1 MSEDRSMLQREPA
14 TPADDG
20 GAGSDS
26 GLRGG
31 RLSFTEVLGHAV
43 ANITPSAMAAVTIS
57 LVAANAGTLTWLVY
71 LVVGA
76 LMLLVAGQVARLARH
91 APAAG
96 SLFVYL
102 SRALHPVAGIVA
114 GWAMVGGYLGALL
127 AAPVLGGVF
136 AAKALAVLH
145 LIAPA
150 WAIGLALAAIAWSL
164 AVRDV
169 ELAARYGLV
178 VEGFSIACIVA
189 IGVVV
194 FVRHGFIDPAQLDV
208 SRIDRH
214 GFFLACM
221 LTVLAYGGFETA
233 GNLARERRGSEKTVP
248 RAILLS
254 VVVVGVFFVFMAYAE
269 VLGFSDD
276 TMLLGR
282 TTAPL
287 NLIAARNDVP
297 WLAVFSDLAMAAAA
311 FSACVA
317 TLNSISRVLYSMA
330 RHGVLPRILAQVH
343 PRHRTP
349 TPALHL
355 LGVAMIGFV
364 MFMAVSH
371 APVLAAVN
379 LFGIFT
385 AMGFL
390 VIYSLACIAAPR
402 YLWRLTGRPPLGSL
416 LATLVG
422 LPVLLYVLWGNL
434 YPFPSS
440 SQGLVTALFLAY
452 LLSGVVVFAWIHR
465 RHPQRVAAM
474 VQGLAGD

>member
-1 MSEDRSMLQREPA
+1 MPSLIKSP
-14 TPADDG
+14 TSDG
-20 GAGSDS
+20 QLPDGAG
-26 GLRGG
+26 LRSG

-43 ANITPSAMAAVTIS
+43 ANITPSAMAAATVS
-57 LVAANAGTLTWLVY
+57 LVVANAGALSWLVY
-71 LVVGA
+71 LVVGV
-76 LMLLVAGQVARLARH
+76 LMLLVAGQVARLARA

-127 AAPVLGGVF
+127 AAPVLGAAF
-136 AAKALAVLH
+136 AARALALMH
-145 LIAPA
+145 LSMPA
-150 WAIGLALAAIAWSL
+150 WVVGMTLALVAWAL

-169 ELAARYGLV
+169 ELAARYGLI
-178 VEGFSIACIVA
+178 VESFSIACIVA
-189 IGVVV
+189 IGLVVL
-194 FVRHGFIDPAQLDV
+194 VRHGVSDPVQFKFGGV
-208 SRIDRH
+208 NRH

-233 GNLARERRGSEKTVP
+233 GNLARERRGSENTVP

-254 VVVVGVFFVFMAYAE
+254 VVVVGVFFVFMAYTE
-269 VLGFSDD
+269 VLGFGND
-276 TMLLGR
+276 TVLLGR

-287 NLIAARNDVP
+287 NLIAARNGVA
-297 WLAVFSDLAMAAAA
+297 WLAVFSDLAMTAAA
-311 FSACVA
+311 FSASIA

-330 RHGVLPRILAQVH
+330 YHGVLPRALAGVH
-343 PRHRTP
+343 ARHHTP
-349 TPALHL
+349 VPALHL
-355 LGVAMIGFV
+355 LGAAMVVFV
-364 MFMAVSH
+364 TIMAVGHLS
-371 APVLAAVN
+371 VLATLN

-390 VIYSLACIAAPR
+390 VIYSLASVAAPL
-402 YLWRLTGRPPLGSL
+402 YLRKLTGRLPLGSL

-434 YPFPSS
+434 YPFPSAA
-440 SQGLVTALFLAY
+440 QGVVTVLFLVY
-452 LLSGVVVFAWIHR
+452 LASGVVVFAWIHR
-465 RHPQRVAAM
+465 RYPERVAAM

>member
-1 MSEDRSMLQREPA
+1 MTQV
-14 TPADDG
+14 DDTAAGG
-20 GAGSDS
+20 GAGPVV
-26 GLRGG
+26 GAALRSG

-57 LVAANAGTLTWLVY
+57 LVAANAGTLSWLVY

-76 LMLLVAGQVARLARH
+76 LMLLVAGQVARLAR
-91 APAAG
+91 AVPAAG

-127 AAPVLGGVF
+127 AAPVLGAAF
-136 AAKALAVLH
+136 AARALALLH
-145 LIAPA
+145 LGLPA
-150 WAIGLALAAIAWSL
+150 WVAGVALASIAWSL

-169 ELAARYGLV
+169 ELAARYGLI
-178 VEGFSIACIVA
+178 VESFSIACIVT
-189 IGVVV
+189 IGAVVL
-194 FVRHGFIDPAQLDV
+194 VRHGFFDPVQLKIGGV
-208 SRIDRH
+208 DRH

-233 GNLARERRGSEKTVP
+233 GNLARERRGTEQTVP

-254 VVVVGVFFVFMAYAE
+254 VVVVGVFFVFMAYTE
-269 VLGFSDD
+269 VLGFRND
-276 TMLLGR
+276 TALLGR

-287 NLIAARNDVP
+287 NRIAVRNGVG
-297 WLAVFSDLAMAAAA
+297 WLAVFSDLAMTAAA
-311 FSACVA
+311 FSASIA

-330 RHGVLPRILAQVH
+330 RHGVLPRMLAGVH
-343 PRHRTP
+343 PRHGTP
-349 TPALHL
+349 APALHL
-355 LGVAMIGFV
+355 LGAAMVAFV
-364 MFMAVSH
+364 LFMAAGH
-371 APVLAAVN
+371 LPVLGAVN

-390 VIYSLACIAAPR
+390 VIYSLACVAAPL
-402 YLWRLTGRPPLGSL
+402 YLWRSTGRLPLGSL
-416 LATLVG
+416 LATLAG

-434 YPFPSS
+434 YPFPSAA
-440 SQGLVTALFLAY
+440 QGVVTALFLAY

-465 RHPQRVAAM
+465 RHPERVAAM

>member
-1 MSEDRSMLQREPA
+1 MSENRTIMQTQSGE
-14 TPADDG
+14 PADD
-20 GAGSDS
+20 S
-26 GLRGG
+26 GNRLRGG
-31 RLSFTEVLGHAV
+31 RLSFMEVLGHAV
-43 ANITPSAMAAVTIS
+43 ANITPSAMAAVTVS
-57 LVAANAGTLTWLVY
+57 LVVANAGALAWLVY
-71 LVVGA
+71 LVVGG
-76 LMLLVAGQVARLARH
+76 LMMLVAGQVARLAQH
-91 APAAG
+91 VPAAG

-136 AAKALAVLH
+136 AAKAFAFLH
-145 LIAPA
+145 ISLPA

-169 ELAARYGLV
+169 ELAARYGLI

-189 IGVVV
+189 IGVVAL
-194 FVRHGFIDPAQLDV
+194 VRHGFVDPAQLDV
-208 SRIDRH
+208 SHVDRH

-233 GNLARERRGSEKTVP
+233 GNLAREQRGSEKTVP
-248 RAILLS
+248 RAILVS
-254 VVVVGVFFVFMAYAE
+254 VAVVGVFFVFMAYAE
-269 VLGFSDD
+269 VLGFGDN
-276 TMLLGR
+276 TVLLGR

-287 NLIAARNDVP
+287 NLIAARNGVP

-317 TLNSISRVLYSMA
+317 TLNSISRILYSMA
-330 RHGVLPRILAQVH
+330 RHGVLPHFLARVH
-343 PRHRTP
+343 PQHHTP

-355 LGVAMIGFV
+355 LGVAMIAFV
-364 MFMAVSH
+364 SFMAVSH
-371 APVLAAVN
+371 VSVLAAVN

-390 VIYSLACIAAPR
+390 VIYSLACVAAPR
-402 YLWRLTGRPPLGSL
+402 YLWRLMGRPPLASL
-416 LATLVG
+416 LASLLG
-422 LPVLLYVLWGNL
+422 LPMLLYVLWGNL

-440 SQGLVTALFLAY
+440 SQGVVTGLFLAY
-452 LLSGVVVFAWIHR
+452 LLSGVIVFVWIHR
-465 RHPQRVAAM
+465 CYPQRVAAL

>member
-1 MSEDRSMLQREPA
+1 MSDNRNA
-14 TPADDG
+14 TQMNSIVPADD
-20 GAGSDS
+20 ADADS
-26 GLRGG
+26 GNGLRVG
-31 RLSFTEVLGHAV
+31 RLSFIEVLGHAV

-57 LVAANAGTLTWLVY
+57 LVAANAGTLTWMVY
-71 LVVGA
+71 LVVGG
-76 LMLLVAGQVARLARH
+76 LMLLVASQVARLAQH
-91 APAAG
+91 VPAAG

-136 AAKALAVLH
+136 AAKALALVHLSVPPWPVGLVLV
-145 LIAPA
+145 I
-150 WAIGLALAAIAWSL
+150 IAWSL

-169 ELAARYGLV
+169 ELAARYGLI

-189 IGVVV
+189 IGVVALA
-194 FVRHGFIDPAQLDV
+194 RHGPIDPVQFDV
-208 SRIDRH
+208 SRFDRH

-254 VVVVGVFFVFMAYAE
+254 VVVVGVFFVFMAYTE
-269 VLGFSDD
+269 VLGFGDD
-276 TMLLGR
+276 TALLGR

-287 NLIAARNDVP
+287 NLIAARNGVP

-311 FSACVA
+311 FSAAVA
-317 TLNSISRVLYSMA
+317 TLNSISRILYSMA
-330 RHGVLPRILAQVH
+330 RHGVLPRFLARVH
-343 PRHRTP
+343 PRHHTP
-349 TPALHL
+349 TLALHV
-355 LGVAMIGFV
+355 LGVAMFV
-364 MFMAVSH
+364 FVTFMAVSH
-371 APVLAAVN
+371 LSVLAVVN

-390 VIYSLACIAAPR
+390 VIYSLACVAAPR

-416 LATLVG
+416 LATIVG
-422 LPVLLYVLWGNL
+422 LPVLLYVLWGN
-434 YPFPSS
+434 
-440 SQGLVTALFLAY
+440 G
-452 LLSGVVVFAWIHR
+452 
-465 RHPQRVAAM
+465 
-474 VQGLAGD
+474 

>member
-1 MSEDRSMLQREPA
+1 MEMNSEVPVDD
-14 TPADDG
+14 AD
-20 GAGSDS
+20 ADS
-26 GLRGG
+26 GNGLRSG
-31 RLSFTEVLGHAV
+31 RLSFIEVLGHAV

-71 LVVGA
+71 LVVGG
-76 LMLLVAGQVARLARH
+76 LMLLVASQVARLAQH
-91 APAAG
+91 VPAAG

-136 AAKALAVLH
+136 AAKALALMH
-145 LIAPA
+145 LSVPA
-150 WAIGLALAAIAWSL
+150 WAVGLVLAVIAWSL

-169 ELAARYGLV
+169 ELAARYGLM

-189 IGVVV
+189 IGVVALA
-194 FVRHGFIDPAQLDV
+194 RHGPIDPVQFDV
-208 SRIDRH
+208 SRFDHH

-254 VVVVGVFFVFMAYAE
+254 VVVVGVFFVFMAYTE
-269 VLGFSDD
+269 VLGFGDD
-276 TMLLGR
+276 TVLLGR

-287 NLIAARNDVP
+287 NLIAARNGVP

-311 FSACVA
+311 FSASVA
-317 TLNSISRVLYSMA
+317 TLNSISRIVYSMA
-330 RHGVLPRILAQVH
+330 RHGVLPRFLAQVH
-343 PRHRTP
+343 PRHHTP
-349 TPALHL
+349 TSALHV
-355 LGVAMIGFV
+355 LGIAMIVFV
-364 MFMAVSH
+364 TFMAVSH

-390 VIYSLACIAAPR
+390 VIYSLACVAAPR

-416 LATLVG
+416 LATIVG

-440 SQGLVTALFLAY
+440 SQGLVTALFLVY
-452 LLSGVVVFAWIHR
+452 LLSGVVVFAWIHL
-465 RHPQRVAAM
+465 RHPQRLAEM
-474 VQGLAGD
+474 VHGLAGD